1 MILHEL
7 QLCNQGTEPLI
18 GDVFNCYCVLRQV
31 DVGHVWQCSQATI
44 D

>member
-1 MILHEL
+1 MTLHEL
-7 QLCNQGTEPLI
+7 QLCNQGTEALI
-18 GDVFNCYCVLRQV
+18 GNDSNCSCVLRQV